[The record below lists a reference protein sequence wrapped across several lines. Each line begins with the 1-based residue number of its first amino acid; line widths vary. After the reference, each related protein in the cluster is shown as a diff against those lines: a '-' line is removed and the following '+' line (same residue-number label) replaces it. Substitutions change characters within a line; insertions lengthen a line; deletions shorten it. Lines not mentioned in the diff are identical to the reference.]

1 MKLERPSKE
10 SETVMAHH
18 SSTLAWKTPWMEE
31 PGGLQS
37 MGSQRVRHNWSHLAA
52 AEAAAAAAVRNRFW
66 DGGCWNQRFSLGCG
80 NFWDACEA
88 LYCILCISENHTG
101 KGEVK
106 VIVSTSVYVL
116 VDIGIASKPQN
127 KMKLPSEYSPRKE
140 KEGSLRI

>member
-1 MKLERPSKE
+1 M
-10 SETVMAHH
+10 
-18 SSTLAWKTPWMEE
+18 
-31 PGGLQS
+31 
-37 MGSQRVRHNWSHLAA
+37 
-52 AEAAAAAAVRNRFW
+52 
-66 DGGCWNQRFSLGCG
+66 
-80 NFWDACEA
+80 
-88 LYCILCISENHTG
+88 YCILCISENHTG